1 MKRVKFI
8 VASLLFCTMSYVGY
22 TSYEKMPMSDAEK
35 FMQVNVEALTRS
47 EGGSEGGKSLCYN
60 SYTKA
65 DNNQILRCVS
75 CDYVDGIGNGKLVIV
90 NGSFLYYNRFLCRLN
105 HSKVEFMY

>member
-75 CDYVDGIGNGKLVIV
+75 CDYVDGIGNGKT
-90 NGSFLYYNRFLCRLN
+90 GYCKR
-105 HSKVEFMY
+105 

>member
-22 TSYEKMPMSDAEK
+22 TSY
-35 FMQVNVEALTRS
+35 
-47 EGGSEGGKSLCYN
+47 EGGKSLCYN

-75 CDYVDGIGNGKLVIV
+75 CDYVDGIGNGKT
-90 NGSFLYYNRFLCRLN
+90 GYC
-105 HSKVEFMY
+105 KW

>member
-65 DNNQILRCVS
+65 DNNQ
-75 CDYVDGIGNGKLVIV
+75 KLVIV